1 MAKYI
6 EVDTVE
12 EFEQMVKDK
21 NLKIS
26 KAIVEGILK
35 NLVGRKKNIHVLE
48 IYVKENE
55 QIFDITCHRDDFVHT
70 LEENLQTHIYHEDY
84 EACAGI
90 QKAINYLK
98 GE

>member
-21 NLKIS
+21 DLKIS

-35 NLVGRKKNIHVLE
+35 NLVGRKKKHSRTRNIC
-48 IYVKENE
+48 K
-55 QIFDITCHRDDFVHT
+55 R
-70 LEENLQTHIYHEDY
+70 
-84 EACAGI
+84 
-90 QKAINYLK
+90 K
-98 GE
+98 